1 MTGICYS
8 CLFLAF
14 LHVPLI
20 SALNF
25 RLNFS
30 SQGFHETDLHLI
42 WHVSLPF
49 PPVSIQIVSTSN
61 ASQTVTLVYVVGN
74 RSSFLNGTVASS
86 LLRQL
91 SAELVGFYLTYP
103 PLTIAER
110 EYVHPSQGHCL
121 FPSSQV
127 PSPFNKCL
135 LCQAHTNSFIVKQ
148 LKSVINGDW
157 IDNKCIAHWTKALVR
172 CLYSSYILCHRIL
185 TKHPIVVQNVPHFA
199 KEKTEVPG
207 GVTRCSLSQLMRHGT

>member
-1 MTGICYS
+1 MTAVVILVS
-8 CLFLAF
+8 SSLFSNLPF
-14 LHVPLI
+14 IPT
-20 SALNF
+20 LNF
-25 RLNFS
+25 CVDFS
-30 SQGFHETDLHLI
+30 HGLRETDPHLI

-110 EYVHPSQGHCL
+110 EYVPVLQGCCR
-121 FPSSQV
+121 FPRGL
-127 PSPFNKCL
+127 SPFCKHL
-135 LCQAHTNSFIVKQ
+135 LP
-148 LKSVINGDW
+148 
-157 IDNKCIAHWTKALVR
+157 KAT
-172 CLYSSYILCHRIL
+172 C
-185 TKHPIVVQNVPHFA
+185 
-199 KEKTEVPG
+199 
-207 GVTRCSLSQLMRHGT
+207 